1 VAQDV
6 ATHDAWPAL
15 PLAEWRDTCATLH
28 MWTQIVGKTRLALAP
43 WQNHWWQVT
52 LHVTARGLAAAPMPY
67 RAGTLDA
74 EFDFVAHQLVLRTS
88 AGGMERIP
96 LRPQS
101 VAEFYRI
108 YLAALERLEVEVHLW
123 PVPVEVESPIR
134 FTDDHQHASYD
145 PEYANRFWRILIQA
159 DDVFRRFRATFLGKC
174 SPVHFFWGSFDL
186 AVTRFSGRRAPERP
200 SADRVTREAYSHE
213 VFSAGFWPGSGPV
226 QDAAFYAYAAP
237 EPNGFRD
244 AVLQSREAYYQ
255 PQFANFIL
263 PYAVVRAAPS
273 PVDMLLAFLQ
283 SAYDAAADLAQWDR
297 DALERLPTW

>member
-1 VAQDV
+1 
-6 ATHDAWPAL
+6 
-15 PLAEWRDTCATLH
+15 
-28 MWTQIVGKTRLALAP
+28 
-43 WQNHWWQVT
+43 
-52 LHVTARGLAAAPMPY
+52 MPY

-88 AGGMERIP
+88 AGAMERIP

-108 YLAALERLEVEVHLW
+108 YLAALQRLEVQVQLW

-134 FTDDHQHASYD
+134 FPDDHQHASYD
-145 PEYANRFWRILIQA
+145 PEYANRFWRILIQV
-159 DDVFRRFRATFLGKC
+159 DDVFRRFRATFVGKC

-186 AVTRFSGRRAPERP
+186 AVTRFSGRRAPARP
-200 SADRVTREAYSHE
+200 GADRITREAYSHE

-237 EPNGFRD
+237 EPAGFRD
-244 AVLQSREAYYQ
+244 AVLQPREAFYH
-255 PQFANFIL
+255 PQLSEFIL
-263 PYAVVRAAPS
+263 PYAAVRAAAS

-297 DALERLPTW
+297 EALEQLPRRAPGA